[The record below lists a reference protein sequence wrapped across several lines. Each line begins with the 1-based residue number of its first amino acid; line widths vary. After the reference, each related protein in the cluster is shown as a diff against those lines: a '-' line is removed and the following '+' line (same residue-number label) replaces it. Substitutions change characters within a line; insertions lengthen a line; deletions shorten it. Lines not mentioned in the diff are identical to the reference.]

1 MKNKLALSAILVTS
15 TIATLSA
22 GPATL
27 HGTYVEAR
35 TSEVF
40 AGACVINGEAATTGR
55 EAVLAW
61 KVDNGGFNGVA
72 LDGLSVVAAV
82 SGDANLSVHEIG
94 GDVANIR
101 TALFVD
107 ARATEAQ
114 RNALVTM
121 VKTLASGV
129 VSSVAEV
136 TPASIEFVSGDR
148 DIRVVARTVRLTVQ
162 KEMSHDVSCGNKQWF
177 QPLSTVHH
185 ADMGITVE
193 NAFNGTSL
201 GTKWSDPNKRSGF
214 FGTFSY

>member
-1 MKNKLALSAILVTS
+1 MKKIAVSATLL
-15 TIATLSA
+15 TICVASLSA

-27 HGTYVEAR
+27 NGTYVEAR

-55 EAVLAW
+55 EALLAW
-61 KVDNGGFNGVA
+61 KIDNGRFNGVP
-72 LDGLSVVAAV
+72 LGGLSVVAAI

-94 GDVANIR
+94 GDVANTR

-114 RNALVTM
+114 RKALVAM
-121 VKTLASGV
+121 VRTLANRV
-129 VSSVAEV
+129 VGTVAEV
-136 TPASIEFVSGDR
+136 TPASIEFIAGNS
-148 DIRVVARTVRLTVQ
+148 DIRVQAKDVRLTVR
-162 KEMSHDVSCGNKQWF
+162 KEMSHDTSCGNKKWF
-177 QPLSTVHH
+177 EPLASVHH
-185 ADMGITVE
+185 ADMGLTVE
-193 NAFNGTSL
+193 NAFNGASL

>member
-1 MKNKLALSAILVTS
+1 M
-15 TIATLSA
+15 ATLSA
-22 GPATL
+22 APATL
-27 HGTYVEAR
+27 QGTYVEAR

-61 KVDNGGFNGVA
+61 KVDNGRFNGVS
-72 LDGLSVVAAV
+72 LDGLAVVAAV

-94 GDVANIR
+94 GEVATTR

-114 RNALVTM
+114 RHALVAM
-121 VKTLASGV
+121 VKTLARRV
-129 VSSVAEV
+129 VGNVAEV
-136 TPASIEFVSGDR
+136 TPASIEFVAGDH
-148 DIRVVARTVRLTVQ
+148 DIRVVAKTVRLAVR
-162 KEMSHDVSCGNKQWF
+162 KEMSHDATCGNKQWF
-177 QPLSTVHH
+177 EPLSTVHH
-185 ADMGITVE
+185 AEMGITVE
-193 NAFNGTSL
+193 NAFSGRSL

>member
-1 MKNKLALSAILVTS
+1 MTNKLALSAFLVMS
-15 TIATLSA
+15 GMATLSA

-27 HGTYVEAR
+27 QGTYVEAR

-61 KVDNGGFNGVA
+61 KVDTGGFNGVP

-94 GDVANIR
+94 GEVAITR

-129 VSSVAEV
+129 
-136 TPASIEFVSGDR
+136 
-148 DIRVVARTVRLTVQ
+148 
-162 KEMSHDVSCGNKQWF
+162 
-177 QPLSTVHH
+177 
-185 ADMGITVE
+185 
-193 NAFNGTSL
+193 
-201 GTKWSDPNKRSGF
+201 
-214 FGTFSY
+214 

>member
-1 MKNKLALSAILVTS
+1 MKKIALSATLLTLS
-15 TIATLSA
+15 LTTLSA

-27 HGTYVEAR
+27 NGTYVEAR

-55 EAVLAW
+55 EALLAW
-61 KVDNGGFNGVA
+61 KVDTGRFNGVP
-72 LDGLSVVAAV
+72 LDGLAVVAAV

-94 GDVANIR
+94 GEVANTR

-107 ARATEAQ
+107 ARASEAQ
-114 RNALVTM
+114 RKALVSM
-121 VKTLASGV
+121 VTTLANRV
-129 VSSVAEV
+129 VGTVAEV
-136 TPASIEFVSGDR
+136 TPASIAFVAGEY
-148 DIRVVARTVRLTVQ
+148 DIQVMAKTVRLTVR
-162 KEMSHDVSCGNKQWF
+162 KEMSHDVSCGNKKWF
-177 QPLSTVHH
+177 EPLSTVHH

-193 NAFNGTSL
+193 NAFSGTSL